1 MSALEITLGYVALVS
16 ITLFVAARLAGSNTE
31 RSGP

>member
-16 ITLFVAARLAGSNTE
+16 ITLFVAMRLASGNAE
-31 RSGP
+31 RSKP